1 MSIGKNKLTPNAD
14 FIADYAACLRA
25 VADVAGY
32 VAINVS
38 SPNTPGLRDLQDPT
52 ALRDLLQ
59 ALNEIRGTQPERLPL
74 WLKIA
79 PDMGWDEIDTIV
91 DVSREGGVDAII
103 ATNTTNARGL
113 AFCEGWR
120 GRRALRRTAHKAIAR
135 GRSARGRPIDVVASG
150 GIMTAADAHAAL
162 AAGAKAV
169 QLYTG
174 FIYRGPALIREIVA
188 GL

>member
-25 VADVAGY
+25 VADVADY
-32 VAINVS
+32 
-38 SPNTPGLRDLQDPT
+38 
-52 ALRDLLQ
+52 
-59 ALNEIRGTQPERLPL
+59 
-74 WLKIA
+74 
-79 PDMGWDEIDTIV
+79 
-91 DVSREGGVDAII
+91 DAII